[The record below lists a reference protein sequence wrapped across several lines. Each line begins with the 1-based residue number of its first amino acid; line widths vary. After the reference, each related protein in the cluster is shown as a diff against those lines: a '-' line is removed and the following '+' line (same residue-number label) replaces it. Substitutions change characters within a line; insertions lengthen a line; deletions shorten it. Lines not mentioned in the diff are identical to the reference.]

1 MLTSQEKR
9 KKTRALLVGVELNT
23 MATGEAEALLDEL
36 GELVRNLDIEV
47 AASELVYLRHPH
59 APFFLGKGKVEEVA
73 QHAKA
78 LECDLIVFDNEL
90 SPAQQRNWERESGL
104 AVIDRQEVIL
114 DIFGERAHTKE
125 AVLQVELAYWE
136 YALPRLKSAWTHL
149 SRQRGGR
156 VTQRGEG
163 EKQIELDQRMV
174 RKRIARLKREIAEV
188 VQHRAVQRK
197 QRLKVPI
204 PTAAIVGYTN
214 AGKSSLLN
222 AITGSDVLAEN
233 KLFATLDPTTRR
245 VKLESGRLLLL
256 TDTVG
261 FVRRLPHRLVDAFKA
276 TLEEAVHADFIIHV
290 MDLSNLQVEQ
300 HRKTTLRV
308 LEELGAE
315 KKNILL
321 VFNKVDAQKDALFV
335 STLRARFPEALF
347 LSAKT
352 GQGMDALLES
362 MEALLEASLDRME
375 LRIPY
380 DKYEWVTKLHEVGAI
395 DQRKDEDDGAHIIAH
410 VPKRLQSS
418 LKMFEVS

>member
-1 MLTSQEKR
+1 MLTDQEKR
-9 KKTRALLVGVELNT
+9 EKTRALLVGVELNT
-23 MATGEAEALLDEL
+23 METGEAEALLDEL
-36 GELVRNLDIEV
+36 GELVRNLDIEI

-59 APFFLGKGKVEEVA
+59 APFFLGKGKVEDIV
-73 QHAKA
+73 QYAKA

-104 AVIDRQEVIL
+104 VVIDRQEVIL
-114 DIFGERAHTKE
+114 DIFAERAHTKE
-125 AVLQVELAYWE
+125 AVLQVKLAYWE
-136 YALPRLKSAWTHL
+136 YAMPRLKNAWTHL

-174 RKRIARLKREIAEV
+174 RKRIARLKREITEV

-290 MDLSNLQVEQ
+290 MDVSNLQVEQ

-321 VFNKVDAQKDALFV
+321 VFNKVDAQEDKLFV
-335 STLRARFPEALF
+335 STLRARFPDALF

-352 GQGMDALLES
+352 GQGMDALRES

-375 LRIPY
+375 LLIPY

-395 DQRKDEDDGAHIIAH
+395 DQKKDEDDGAHIIAH
-410 VPKRLQSS
+410 VPKRLQASM
-418 LKMFEVS
+418 KVFEI

>member
-1 MLTSQEKR
+1 M
-9 KKTRALLVGVELNT
+9 
-23 MATGEAEALLDEL
+23 
-36 GELVRNLDIEV
+36 
-47 AASELVYLRHPH
+47 
-59 APFFLGKGKVEEVA
+59 
-73 QHAKA
+73 
-78 LECDLIVFDNEL
+78 
-90 SPAQQRNWERESGL
+90 
-104 AVIDRQEVIL
+104 
-114 DIFGERAHTKE
+114 
-125 AVLQVELAYWE
+125 
-136 YALPRLKSAWTHL
+136 PRLKNAWTHL
-149 SRQRGGR
+149 SRQRGGC

-214 AGKSSLLN
+214 ARKSSLLN

-290 MDLSNLQVEQ
+290 MDVSNLQVEQ

-315 KKNILL
+315 KKNILP
-321 VFNKVDAQKDALFV
+321 VFNKVDAQEDKLFV
-335 STLRARFPEALF
+335 STLRARFPDALF

-352 GQGMDALLES
+352 GQGMDALRES

-375 LRIPY
+375 LLIPY
-380 DKYEWVTKLHEVGAI
+380 DKHEWVTKLHEVGAI
-395 DQRKDEDDGAHIIAH
+395 DQKKDEDDGAHIIAH
-410 VPKRLQSS
+410 VPKRLQASM
-418 LKMFEVS
+418 KVFEV

>member
-1 MLTSQEKR
+1 
-9 KKTRALLVGVELNT
+9 
-23 MATGEAEALLDEL
+23 MATGEAESLLNEL
-36 GELVRNLDIEV
+36 KELVGSLDVEV
-47 AASELVYLRHPH
+47 AGTELIFLRQPH
-59 APFFLGKGKVEEVA
+59 APFFLGKGKVEDVV
-73 QHAKA
+73 QYAKA

-114 DIFGERAHTKE
+114 DIFAERAHTKE

-136 YALPRLKSAWTHL
+136 YALPRLKRAWTHL

-163 EKQIELDQRMV
+163 EKQIELDQRMI

-222 AITGSDVLAEN
+222 AITGSDVLAAD

-245 VKLESGRLLLL
+245 VKLDSGRLLLL

-290 MDLSNLQVEQ
+290 MDVSNEQVEQ
-300 HRKTTLRV
+300 HRETTLEV
-308 LEELGAE
+308 LEELGVD
-315 KKNILL
+315 KKDILL
-321 VFNKVDAQKDALFV
+321 VFNKVDAQEDPLFI
-335 STLRARFPEALF
+335 SSLRARFPEALF

-352 GQGMDALLES
+352 GQGMNALHET
-362 MEALLEASLDRME
+362 MEALLEAALDRME
-375 LRIPY
+375 LLIPY

-395 DQRKDEDDGAHIIAH
+395 DRKIDDEDGVHIVAH
-410 VPKRLQSS
+410 VPKRLKASV
-418 LKMFEVS
+418 KVFET

>member
-1 MLTSQEKR
+1 MPISQDKR
-9 KKTRALLVGVELNT
+9 TKTRALLVGVELSSMNL
-23 MATGEAEALLDEL
+23 GEAKALLEEL
-36 GELVRNLDIEV
+36 QELVETLDIEV
-47 AASELVYLRHPH
+47 AGAELVHLRHPH
-59 APFFLGKGKVEEVA
+59 APLFLGKGKVDEIIQRA
-73 QHAKA
+73 QA

-90 SPAQQRNWERESGL
+90 TPAQQRNWEEESGL

-114 DIFGERAHTKE
+114 DIFAERAQTKE

-136 YALPRLKSAWTHL
+136 YALPRLKRAWTHL
-149 SRQRGGR
+149 SRQKGGG

-174 RKRIARLKREIAEV
+174 RQRIARLKKEIEEV

-197 QRLKVPI
+197 QRLKIPI

-222 AITGSDVLAEN
+222 KITGSNVLAED

-245 VKLESGRLLLL
+245 VKLKSGRLLLL

-290 MDLSNLQVEQ
+290 MDVSNSQVEQ

-308 LEELGAE
+308 LQELGVEE
-315 KKNILL
+315 KDVLL
-321 VFNKVDAQKDALFV
+321 VFNKVDAQQDLLFM
-335 STLRARFPEALF
+335 SELRAHFPNALF

-352 GQGMDALLES
+352 GEGLDALQDAMES
-362 MEALLEASLDRME
+362 LLEASLTRMT
-375 LRIPY
+375 LLIPY
-380 DKYEWVTKLHEVGAI
+380 DKYEWVTRLHEVGAI
-395 DQRKDEDDGAHIIAH
+395 DRKKDEEDGVHIVAY

-418 LKMFEVS
+418 VKVFEV